1 MKDVL
6 VGRNDTVIR
15 EKKPGLLLR
24 RLRYHTPVHPTA
36 WEIVVRKTACVWLA
50 ISSFWCM
57 AAAVAPIASEVPAMR
72 PPQFLN
78 IFRESLQAANIDAY
92 NAIEREAVH
101 TCKRLKCPNTYFAFE
116 SGVDTRQVWF
126 LSLFDSQEDLDRVAT
141 IYAQNAELNAAMA
154 RIAESK
160 KDIVTPPEDTVVKY
174 REDLSRDFGVDFPHA
189 RVLTITVISVRDGHL
204 ADFEERQKLVNRAA
218 GNRDSES
225 AVARPVGLVYQGASA
240 DAAQKFF
247 VILPR
252 NNRSS
257 EERSRKLASNK
268 PRDAALEAEI
278 DRLGDAAIVSSEA
291 SSFAIR
297 PDFSY
302 LPRDWIAADPDFWS
316 PAGIRD

>member
-1 MKDVL
+1 
-6 VGRNDTVIR
+6 
-15 EKKPGLLLR
+15 
-24 RLRYHTPVHPTA
+24 
-36 WEIVVRKTACVWLA
+36 
-50 ISSFWCM
+50 
-57 AAAVAPIASEVPAMR
+57 MR

-78 IFRESLQAANIDAY
+78 IFRESLKASDIDAY

-116 SGVDTRQVWF
+116 SGIETRQVWF
-126 LSLFDSQEDLDRVAT
+126 LSLFDSQEDLDRVAV
-141 IYAQNAELNAAMA
+141 IYAHNAELHAAMA

-160 KDIVTPPEDTVVKY
+160 KDIVTPPENTVVKY

-189 RVLTITVISVRDGHL
+189 RVLTITVIRVRDGHL
-204 ADFEERQKLVNRAA
+204 GDFEERQKRINRAA

-240 DAAQKFF
+240 DAAQTFF
-247 VILPR
+247 AILPW
-252 NNRSS
+252 NNRSA
-257 EERSRKLASNK
+257 EERSHKLAATKS
-268 PRDAALEAEI
+268 RDATLEADI

-291 SSFAIR
+291 TSFRIR
-297 PDFSY
+297 ADFSY

>member
-1 MKDVL
+1 MYCETGTILKDARRKL
-6 VGRNDTVIR
+6 DFYFRRPRYYIWQT
-15 EKKPGLLLR
+15 LR
-24 RLRYHTPVHPTA
+24 RLGN
-36 WEIVVRKTACVWLA
+36 IMSKTACVWLA
-50 ISSFWCM
+50 ISSFCSL
-57 AAAVAPIASEVPAMR
+57 AVAVAPIASPIPPMR

-78 IFRESLQAANIDAY
+78 VYRESVKAANIDAY
-92 NAIEREAVH
+92 DAIEREAVH
-101 TCKRLKCPNTYFAFE
+101 TCKGLKCPNAYFAFE

-126 LSLFDSQEDLDRVAT
+126 LSLFDSQQDLDRVAA

-160 KDIVTPPEDTVVKY
+160 EDIVTPPENTVVKY

-189 RVLTITVISVRDGHL
+189 RILTITVIRVREGHL
-204 ADFEERQKLVNRAA
+204 GDFEERQKLINRAA

-240 DAAQKFF
+240 DAAQTFF

-252 NNRSS
+252 NNRSP
-257 EERSRKLASNK
+257 EERSRKLASTK

-278 DRLGDAAIVSSEA
+278 DRLRDVAIVSSEA
-291 SSFAIR
+291 ASFGIR

>member
-1 MKDVL
+1 M
-6 VGRNDTVIR
+6 
-15 EKKPGLLLR
+15 
-24 RLRYHTPVHPTA
+24 
-36 WEIVVRKTACVWLA
+36 RKTACVWLA
-50 ISSFWCM
+50 ISSF
-57 AAAVAPIASEVPAMR
+57 ASLAVAVAPIASPIPPMR

-78 IFRESLQAANIDAY
+78 VYRESVKAANIDAY
-92 NAIEREAVH
+92 DAIEREAVH
-101 TCKRLKCPNTYFAFE
+101 TCKALKCPNTYFAFE
-116 SGVDTRQVWF
+116 SGIDTRQVWF
-126 LSLFDSQEDLDRVAT
+126 LSLFDSQEDLDRVAA
-141 IYAQNAELNAAMA
+141 IYAHNAELNAAMA

-160 KDIVTPPEDTVVKY
+160 KDIVTPPENTVVKY

-189 RVLTITVISVRDGHL
+189 RVLTITVIRVREGHL
-204 ADFEERQKLVNRAA
+204 GDFEERQELINRAA

-240 DAAQKFF
+240 DAAQTFF

-257 EERSRKLASNK
+257 EERSRKPASTK
-268 PRDAALEAEI
+268 ARDAALEAEI
-278 DRLGDAAIVSSEA
+278 DRLGEAAIVSSEA
-291 SSFAIR
+291 TSFGIR

>member
-1 MKDVL
+1 MSKSATL
-6 VGRNDTVIR
+6 
-15 EKKPGLLLR
+15 
-24 RLRYHTPVHPTA
+24 
-36 WEIVVRKTACVWLA
+36 WLA
-50 ISSFWCM
+50 ISLCWPL
-57 AAAVAPIASEVPAMR
+57 AVAVAPISSPPAH
-72 PPQFLN
+72 PPQVLN
-78 IFRESLQAANIDAY
+78 IYRESVKAANIDAY

-116 SGVDTRQVWF
+116 SGIDTRRVWF
-126 LSLFDSQEDLDRVAT
+126 LSLFDSQQDLDRVAA

-160 KDIVTPPEDTVVKY
+160 KDIVTPPENTVVKH

-189 RVLTITVISVRDGHL
+189 RVLTITVIRVRDGHL
-204 ADFEERQKLVNRAA
+204 GDFEERQKLINRAA

-240 DAAQKFF
+240 DAAQTFF
-247 VILPR
+247 VILPQ
-252 NNRSS
+252 NNRSP
-257 EERSRKLASNK
+257 EERSRKLAPTK
-268 PRDAALEAEI
+268 PRDAALEAKI

-291 SSFAIR
+291 TSFGIR